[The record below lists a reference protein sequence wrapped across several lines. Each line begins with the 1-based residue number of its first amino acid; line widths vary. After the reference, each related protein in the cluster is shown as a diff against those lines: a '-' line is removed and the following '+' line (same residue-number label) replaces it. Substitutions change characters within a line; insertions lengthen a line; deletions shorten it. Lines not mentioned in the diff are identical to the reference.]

1 MSFSIDSDGLIDALA
16 AFKKRETEG
25 FESNVIVGITD
36 IEGRTITEF
45 EVSGTDLPAFSTTC
59 QKMIN
64 NRLVEMRQILE
75 TELNKISAELGI
87 SSGRNNSI
95 TPKIREEINVVKEVV
110 RHALQTTMLLTD
122 EEALMVISVV
132 GKIKDESGSGR
143 SKTWMMDIVKANFIC
158 DERKNAL
165 ILNPNITAVDDH
177 AEAGD
182 ETETHLQRVARL
194 LNVVHHDAEVLSD
207 AELSEVANTV
217 TLNFEGENTEAWII
231 NVLKNCYRVDAD
243 TQKLI
248 SEGYVLDNGAT
259 VFAKAEDALAYLR
272 KQGNDFGDFG
282 EAHNAGEDG
291 DIEPCWHEDFIE
303 TFR

>member
-36 IEGRTITEF
+36 MDGRTITEF
-45 EVSGTDLPAFSTTC
+45 EVSGTDLPAFSATC

-64 NRLVEMRQILE
+64 NRLVEMRQSLE

-95 TPKIREEINVVKEVV
+95 TPKIREEINVIKEVV

-143 SKTWMMDIVKANFIC
+143 SKTWMMDVVKANFIC
-158 DERKNAL
+158 NERINTL
-165 ILNPNITAVDDH
+165 ILNPNIAAVDDH
-177 AEAGD
+177 TEAGD

-217 TLNFEGENTEAWII
+217 TLNFEGENTDAWII

-272 KQGNDFGDFG
+272 KQGKRFDDFG